1 MITYDNTV
9 KLMFVWLL
17 VSFITGISLLMSG
30 GESDAANFINQSLTA
45 EQIEIDQPSLGGTNP
60 VSTALGFAGTSLAWV
75 DFVVKS
81 ASLQA
86 PWWEGWAQPIRAL
99 FVTVSAAYVIGLIW
113 EGLRTLARFVPGTG

>member
-17 VSFITGISLLMSG
+17 VAFITGISLLQSG
-30 GESDAANFINQSLTA
+30 ATSDPKNFINQALTA
-45 EQIEIDQPSLGGTNP
+45 EQIEIDQPTLGGSNP
-60 VSTALGFAGTSLAWV
+60 VSAALGFAGTSLSWV
-75 DFVVKS
+75 NFVVKS

-99 FVTVSAAYVIGLIW
+99 FVTVGAAYVIGLIW
-113 EGLRTLARFVPGTG
+113 EGLKMLAQFIPGGG

>member
-17 VSFITGISLLMSG
+17 VSFITGISLMMSG
-30 GESDAANFINQSLTA
+30 GDSAAADFINQSLTA
-45 EQIEIDQPSLGGTNP
+45 EQIAIDQPSLGGSNP
-60 VSTALGFAGTSLAWV
+60 VSAALGFAGTSLSWV
-75 DFVVKS
+75 NFVVKA

-99 FVTVSAAYVIGLIW
+99 FVTVGAAYVIGLIW
-113 EGLRTLARFVPGTG
+113 EGLKTLAQFVPGGG